1 MIPPR
6 SKTKP
11 TNPDTHEGFNLKRK
25 NGLTIAVIVA
35 LCLTAGLSL
44 RYAITPYLMSL
55 SERNSSGFDLQG
67 TVTDVDGNP
76 LDGVSVEVAFSRAK
90 TWNPNIAEYESYR
103 ETVNSEFHVRQQRF
117 TGAEFAFVK
126 EGYYTEKR
134 YFRSLGA
141 VTVRHDIQVKMIQTT
156 MPWQPLP

>member
-1 MIPPR
+1 M
-6 SKTKP
+6 KK
-11 TNPDTHEGFNLKRK
+11 K

-44 RYAITPYLMSL
+44 RYALSPYLMPL
-55 SERNSSGFDLQG
+55 AERNSSGFDLQG
-67 TVTDVDGNP
+67 TVTDLDGNP
-76 LDGVSVEVAFSRAK
+76 LDVVNIEVAFSRAK
-90 TWNPNIAEYESYR
+90 TWNSNIAEYESYR

-117 TGAEFAFVK
+117 TGAEFSFVK

-134 YFRSLGA
+134 YFHSLGS
-141 VTVRHDIQVKMIQTT
+141 VNVRHDIQVKMIPTT

>member
-25 NGLTIAVIVA
+25 NGLTIAVIVV

-44 RYAITPYLMSL
+44 RYALTPYLMSL
-55 SERNSSGFDLQG
+55 AERNSSGFDLQG

-76 LDGVSVEVAFSRAK
+76 LDGVNIEVAFSRAK
-90 TWNPNIAEYESYR
+90 ITNPHIAEYESSR

-117 TGAEFAFVK
+117 TCADLTFAK

-134 YFRSLGA
+134 YFRSLGT
-141 VTVRHDIQVKMIQTT
+141 VNVRHDIQVKMIPTT

>member
-1 MIPPR
+1 MP
-6 SKTKP
+6 
-11 TNPDTHEGFNLKRK
+11 L
-25 NGLTIAVIVA
+25 A
-35 LCLTAGLSL
+35 
-44 RYAITPYLMSL
+44 
-55 SERNSSGFDLQG
+55 ERNSSGFDLHG
-67 TVTDVDGNP
+67 TVTDLDGNP
-76 LDGVSVEVAFSRAK
+76 LDGVNVEVDFSRAK

-141 VTVRHDIQVKMIQTT
+141 VTVRHDIQVKMIPTT